1 MSYHSG
7 HPTQTMLVSTTH
19 QIEGRRIRSYL
30 GVVNAEA
37 IMGANLFKDLFAS
50 FRDLVGGRS
59 GSYEKVFRDARQQA
73 FAELEQAAAEL
84 GGNAIVGVMVSYQT
98 LGAQG
103 GILMVAVSGTAVVLD

>member
-73 FAELEQAAAEL
+73 FAELEQAAAEF
-84 GGNAIVGVMVSYQT
+84 GNAIVGVMVSYQT